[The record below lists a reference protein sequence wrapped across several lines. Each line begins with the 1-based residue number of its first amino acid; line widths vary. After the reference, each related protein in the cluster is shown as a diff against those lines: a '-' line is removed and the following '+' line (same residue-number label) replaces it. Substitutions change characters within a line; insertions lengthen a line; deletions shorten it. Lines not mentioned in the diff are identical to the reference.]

1 MIQRLPQLPRLRVG
15 MPCGPASPPSFYQ
28 RLLCGFG
35 GDISKDGWVLSPG
48 LAYDRARRRVSA
60 RVRVLMEHR
69 WHHHRLVFFKQSFGS
84 PKILII
90 AAPSRYTFGYKHQFG
105 LSTLNVAQPLIIGR
119 LRHWMLVSIALIYH
133 RITVFSGNSKSAD
146 LRIVGGSTPSRH
158 QCLRGSYHFG
168 SLLSYTLN
176 CALCRCGQA
185 STGKP
190 SLLKARRVHGHRSRR
205 QGFLLRTQ

>member
-48 LAYDRARRRVSA
+48 LPTTVRAGVFRPA
-60 RVRVLMEHR
+60 CVLMEHR

-90 AAPSRYTFGYKHQFG
+90 AAPIRYTFGYKHQFG

-119 LRHWMLVSIALIYH
+119 LRHLN
-133 RITVFSGNSKSAD
+133 T
-146 LRIVGGSTPSRH
+146 
-158 QCLRGSYHFG
+158 
-168 SLLSYTLN
+168 TLN
-176 CALCRCGQA
+176 CAYLSQNYGILGKFKICRSSDRGWFDA
-185 STGKP
+185 LPAPVFK
-190 SLLKARRVHGHRSRR
+190 
-205 QGFLLRTQ
+205 GFLPFRFPSQLHIKLRFMPLRPSVNG